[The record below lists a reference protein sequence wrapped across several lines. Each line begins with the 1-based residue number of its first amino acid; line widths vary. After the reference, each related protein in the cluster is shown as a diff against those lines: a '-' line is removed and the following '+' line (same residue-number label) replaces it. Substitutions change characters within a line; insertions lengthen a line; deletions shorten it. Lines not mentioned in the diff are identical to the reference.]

1 MTVCPTELKNLP
13 VVNIDFTNKE
23 PIVLQFTQQDGV
35 NVTLQ
40 VIPDF
45 VSVDSNQE
53 TIDNIFD
60 NCSGRILAR
69 LETTV
74 TLKFTAL
81 PFIDNDGNK
90 VIYTVRDEHIW

>member
-1 MTVCPTELKNLP
+1 MIVCPTELKNLP

-23 PIVLQFTQQDGV
+23 PIVLQFTQQNGV

-45 VSVDSNQE
+45 VSVDSNRE
-53 TIDNIFD
+53 TADNIFD
-60 NCSGRILAR
+60 DHNERIATR

-81 PFIDNDGNK
+81 PFITNDGNE